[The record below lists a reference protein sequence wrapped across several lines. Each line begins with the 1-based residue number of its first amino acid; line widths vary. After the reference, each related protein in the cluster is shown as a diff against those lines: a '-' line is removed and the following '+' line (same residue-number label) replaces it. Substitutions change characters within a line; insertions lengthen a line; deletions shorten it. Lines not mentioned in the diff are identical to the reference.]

1 MNQPD
6 IVVTLPPQQGQR
18 TLPPMDELNA
28 AQEKHLRLS
37 AEASRL
43 GTIYHQK
50 PSPISY
56 SNWKYAL
63 EDQWMA
69 YQEWLDAFKR
79 QNAEK

>member
-1 MNQPD
+1 
-6 IVVTLPPQQGQR
+6 
-18 TLPPMDELNA
+18 MDELNA

-37 AEASRL
+37 AEASQL